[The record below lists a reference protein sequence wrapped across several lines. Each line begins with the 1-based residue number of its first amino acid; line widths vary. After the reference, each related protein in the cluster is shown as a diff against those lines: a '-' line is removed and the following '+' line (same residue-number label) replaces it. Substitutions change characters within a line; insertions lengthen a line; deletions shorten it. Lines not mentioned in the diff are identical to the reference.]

1 MCNVAPLS
9 YGPTHRFCAVRT
21 RYWYFEQQHLNNS
34 SSQQKHNIPLLVLR
48 STVFWVWTIVNTLLL
63 TIPVLVSSLFSF
75 NFALYVSKIWLRLN
89 LFGLRHICGVT
100 WKVDGVENIPSHA
113 CIVLSKHQSTW
124 ETYFLPTMF
133 PRSVYVAKRSL
144 VLIPLFGWCIAAL
157 KFILID
163 RKSGASA
170 INQMVDQ
177 SKQRLDENISVIIF
191 PEGTRV
197 PLGAEPN
204 YRIGGAIVAE
214 KIKADIIPV
223 ALNAGE
229 FWPRM
234 GYIKWPG
241 QITVSFGP
249 AIKPENKT
257 APELMDETQTWIE
270 NRMKEISV
278 TDRFPY

>member
-1 MCNVAPLS
+1 M
-9 YGPTHRFCAVRT
+9 
-21 RYWYFEQQHLNNS
+21 
-34 SSQQKHNIPLLVLR
+34 LR
-48 STVFWVWTIVNTLLL
+48 STVFWIWTIINTLLL
-63 TIPVLVSSLFSF
+63 TIPVLVSSLISF
-75 NFALYVSKIWLRLN
+75 NLALRVSKIWLHGN
-89 LFGLRHICGVT
+89 LLGLKYICGVA
-100 WKVDGVENIPSHA
+100 WKLDGTENIPKHA

-124 ETYFLPTMF
+124 ETYFLPTLF

-144 VLIPLFGWCIAAL
+144 ILIPLFGWCIAAL

-177 SKQRLDENISVIIF
+177 SRKRLDENISVIVF

-204 YRIGGAIVAE
+204 YRMGGAIVAE
-214 KIKADIIPV
+214 KTNADVVPV

-241 QITVSFGP
+241 EITVSIGP
-249 AIKPENKT
+249 VITSQGRNATEIL
-257 APELMDETQTWIE
+257 AASQLWIE
-270 NRMKEISV
+270 NRMEEISV